1 MKDRSYN
8 KKIKQLAVFSVI
20 AAAVSLCGC
29 KDKKQDGA
37 MAAMN
42 SAVPVQYMKPLD
54 KPVEVWDEYTARVD
68 AFSAV
73 EVRARVP
80 GYLEKV
86 NFSEGQFVKKGD
98 LLFVIDP
105 RPYEAALRAAEAS
118 VKEVESRLVLAKSN
132 YQRAKELYAA
142 NAISK
147 EVNETRRSELLST
160 EAALL
165 NAKAKLREAELD
177 LEFTQIRAPISGRI
191 SEYYVD
197 AGNLIS
203 ANTTLLTTIVR
214 CDIAQIY
221 FEISERDIRRYIKS
235 GLFKQIDLN
244 KRTGPEVQFRLMDNE
259 NFAGTLNYYDNR
271 MGQQTSS
278 LTMRAD
284 FDNKDGQLM
293 AGMFGKIKVL
303 YEKARK
309 ALLLPED
316 IIGTDLVNRYV
327 IVIDKD
333 NVAQYRAV
341 KVGRLL
347 GKYRIIEEGLSPD
360 DRVVSVGLQRAA
372 PGTKLMPTE
381 MKID

>member
-98 LLFVIDP
+98 LLFVMDP

-284 FDNKDGQLM
+284 FDNKDDQLM

-316 IIGTDLVNRYV
+316 IIGTDLINRYV

>member
-42 SAVPVQYMKPLD
+42 SAVPVQYIKPLD

>member
-29 KDKKQDGA
+29 KDKKQEGA

>member
-42 SAVPVQYMKPLD
+42 SAVPVQYIKPLD

-360 DRVVSVGLQRAA
+360 DRVVSVGLQRAV